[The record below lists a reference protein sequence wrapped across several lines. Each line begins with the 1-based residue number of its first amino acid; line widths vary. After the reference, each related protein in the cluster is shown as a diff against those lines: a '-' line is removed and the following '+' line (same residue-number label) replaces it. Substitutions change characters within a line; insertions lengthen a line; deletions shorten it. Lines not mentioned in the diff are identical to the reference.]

1 MLVFLMSKPD
11 LSDGLAST
19 VKLFEDD
26 TLLFS
31 IVYDPN
37 RSADQLDKKKKN
49 QIVHTNEKWY
59 LIHTYSSKHKLH
71 FPEKLTR

>member
-31 IVYDPN
+31 IVYDAN
-37 RSADQLDKKKKN
+37 RSADQLDKNKKN
-49 QIVHTNEKWY
+49 Q
-59 LIHTYSSKHKLH
+59 IHTYSSKH
-71 FPEKLTR
+71 

>member
-37 RSADQLDKKKKN
+37 RSADQLDKNKKIRLYIQMKN
-49 QIVHTNEKWY
+49 DI
-59 LIHTYSSKHKLH
+59 
-71 FPEKLTR
+71 

>member
-37 RSADQLDKKKKN
+37 RSADQLDKNKKN
-49 QIVHTNEKWY
+49 QTVHTNEK
-59 LIHTYSSKHKLH
+59 
-71 FPEKLTR
+71 

>member
-37 RSADQLDKKKKN
+37 RSADQLDKKKKIRLYIQMKN
-49 QIVHTNEKWY
+49 DI
-59 LIHTYSSKHKLH
+59 
-71 FPEKLTR
+71 

>member
-1 MLVFLMSKPD
+1 MSKPD

-37 RSADQLDKKKKN
+37 RSADQLDKNKKIRLYIQMKN
-49 QIVHTNEKWY
+49 DI
-59 LIHTYSSKHKLH
+59 
-71 FPEKLTR
+71 